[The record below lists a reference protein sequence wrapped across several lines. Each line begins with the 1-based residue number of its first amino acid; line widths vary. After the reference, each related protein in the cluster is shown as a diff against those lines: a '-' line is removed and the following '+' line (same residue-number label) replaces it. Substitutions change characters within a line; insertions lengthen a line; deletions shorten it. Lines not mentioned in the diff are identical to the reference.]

1 MFVVSDKRFYW
12 LKVRRLLMS
21 FSYANVHLS
30 HSALNLSDKVLTLCE
45 EHNWEELDVFASERK
60 SPIGWEPFLQ
70 LAKKN
75 NAPREVQS
83 RWGLMRV

>member
-21 FSYANVHLS
+21 FSYANAHLS

-45 EHNWEELDVFASERK
+45 EHNCLFCRKIDKYLYSINARTSSEYLK
-60 SPIGWEPFLQ
+60 IGLIRIFYF
-70 LAKKN
+70 KN
-75 NAPREVQS
+75 I
-83 RWGLMRV
+83 